1 MASGGYDFK
10 FTTDVPDRLVCKI
23 CQLASRDPHLSVC
36 CGHIFCKTCIEK
48 TKKSQHPACPM
59 CRDKEFSNVLN
70 KQIDREVKS
79 LSVHC
84 TNNGEGCTWTGDLRE
99 LLVHA
104 ATCGFEMVLCDYHN
118 IGCMEKVCR
127 KDMKTHNKESAEEHL
142 ALSVMKLRNL
152 EQFVYQLS
160 VSGMIQG
167 KVKGNSVGG
176 NWSMQ
181 LSRLSIMTATSGDQV
196 CPVIVKVPEYTRK
209 KVDNKLWYS
218 NSFYSHDKGYKM
230 CWKIYPAGAGAGRGT
245 HISVSLCLMKG
256 PHDDELTWPLRGK
269 FEFKLLN
276 QISDCDH
283 HISKALNYGGE
294 HISNSAAERV
304 TDGDRAA
311 TGWGFQQFYSHEDLD
326 KVTPKCQYLK
336 DDCIFLQVN
345 KVYP

>member
-1 MASGGYDFK
+1 
-10 FTTDVPDRLVCKI
+10 
-23 CQLASRDPHLSVC
+23 
-36 CGHIFCKTCIEK
+36 
-48 TKKSQHPACPM
+48 
-59 CRDKEFSNVLN
+59 
-70 KQIDREVKS
+70 
-79 LSVHC
+79 
-84 TNNGEGCTWTGDLRE
+84 
-99 LLVHA
+99 
-104 ATCGFEMVLCDYHN
+104 
-118 IGCMEKVCR
+118 
-127 KDMKTHNKESAEEHL
+127 
-142 ALSVMKLRNL
+142 
-152 EQFVYQLS
+152 
-160 VSGMIQG
+160 
-167 KVKGNSVGG
+167 
-176 NWSMQ
+176 
-181 LSRLSIMTATSGDQV
+181 
-196 CPVIVKVPEYTRK
+196 
-209 KVDNKLWYS
+209 
-218 NSFYSHDKGYKM
+218 M

-283 HISKALNYGGE
+283 HISKVLNYSGE